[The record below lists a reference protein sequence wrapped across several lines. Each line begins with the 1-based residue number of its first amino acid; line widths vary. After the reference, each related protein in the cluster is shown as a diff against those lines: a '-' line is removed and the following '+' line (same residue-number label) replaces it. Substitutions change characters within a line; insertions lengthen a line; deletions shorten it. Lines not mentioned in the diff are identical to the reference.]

1 MTSTKES
8 PDADHNTEQGHP
20 ERMAENFAITDLALG
35 AGDMAGIAALDTG
48 CPAFSD
54 HSDPARVKW
63 L

>member
-1 MTSTKES
+1 
-8 PDADHNTEQGHP
+8 
-20 ERMAENFAITDLALG
+20 MAENFAITDLALG

-63 L
+63 P